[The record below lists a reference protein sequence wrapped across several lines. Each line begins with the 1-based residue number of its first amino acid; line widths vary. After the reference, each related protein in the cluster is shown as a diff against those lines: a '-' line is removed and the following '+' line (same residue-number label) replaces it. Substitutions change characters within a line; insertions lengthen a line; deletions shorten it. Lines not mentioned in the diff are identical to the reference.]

1 MLNLFDVANP
11 NLFSIFSREET
22 KRFYADLLNT
32 IYRDF
37 QQSKP
42 QDMDRTR
49 IQRLI
54 QYVLDDYPELVDGD
68 KKETA
73 AKIYKKLLATGWL
86 SQEQDDMDRYLVRR
100 TKAAIPFLQAIGEI
114 TTDRTVSLGGYLQS
128 VEAQLRN
135 IESDPHPYNNCFLF
149 AFDTMREFLDAVDQL
164 LATLKLEAE
173 DISKTEDLDEM
184 MKKLEAYLDRFNS
197 SDDNAGMFYQLQF
210 KENWTTTRKQAISA
224 LLFRIE
230 DSEQLLDSIAED
242 LYRTDRGS
250 FPCMDAAAE
259 KVKSEI
265 QDFHNMLAMID
276 EKDRDIANSQSRYQK
291 NATRALSMLARTG
304 KNASSRINAIVK
316 ALEREGAEDTEWYQ
330 QLQEKL
336 SWVKPAFLNSTSLFT
351 PRIRMDT
358 GTVDVIPIDQPDFPD
373 PIDAIIDAN
382 KSVLSQEKM
391 DKLVETK
398 MAGKPKLTHQDIPIT
413 SKADFTQMLLITAFS
428 SSAESLFQTEFSEE
442 TVTIQ
447 TEDFK
452 ATFPKFTIS
461 RKGAATS

>member
-1 MLNLFDVANP
+1 
-11 NLFSIFSREET
+11 
-22 KRFYADLLNT
+22 
-32 IYRDF
+32 
-37 QQSKP
+37 
-42 QDMDRTR
+42 
-49 IQRLI
+49 
-54 QYVLDDYPELVDGD
+54 
-68 KKETA
+68 
-73 AKIYKKLLATGWL
+73 
-86 SQEQDDMDRYLVRR
+86 
-100 TKAAIPFLQAIGEI
+100 
-114 TTDRTVSLGGYLQS
+114 
-128 VEAQLRN
+128 
-135 IESDPHPYNNCFLF
+135 
-149 AFDTMREFLDAVDQL
+149 
-164 LATLKLEAE
+164 
-173 DISKTEDLDEM
+173 
-184 MKKLEAYLDRFNS
+184 
-197 SDDNAGMFYQLQF
+197 
-210 KENWTTTRKQAISA
+210 
-224 LLFRIE
+224 
-230 DSEQLLDSIAED
+230 
-242 LYRTDRGS
+242 
-250 FPCMDAAAE
+250 
-259 KVKSEI
+259 
-265 QDFHNMLAMID
+265 MID

-316 ALEREGAEDTEWYQ
+316 ALETEGAEDTEWYQ

-351 PRIRMDT
+351 PRI
-358 GTVDVIPIDQPDFPD
+358 IDQPDFPD